1 MTRAHCR
8 ACGAPL
14 EHVVADLGSSP
25 LANSYRKP
33 EELDGPEL
41 FYPLCALVCEAC
53 FLVQLDEFE
62 TPERIFSDYA
72 YFSSYSTSWLEHAR
86 GFVEDAT
93 SRFDLNAGS
102 RVVEVASNDGYLLQ
116 YFVERGIPVL
126 GVEPA
131 TNVAEA
137 AEARGVETRV
147 AFFGQ
152 RYAEALRAEG
162 IRADLLVANNVL
174 AHVPALN
181 DFVAGLAL
189 LLAPDGTLVIEFP
202 HLLNLIEKVQFDTI
216 YHEHFSYFSLLTARE
231 LLLRHGLH
239 LLDVEE
245 IPTHGGSL
253 RLYVGHAGGDEAMS
267 GRVLELAEREQ
278 AAGLTGLDVYLT
290 FSERVREAK
299 REILTFFVESKREGK
314 TIVAYGAPAKGN
326 TLLNY
331 CGIGTDFIDYTVDRN
346 PAKQGCY
353 LPGSRIPIK
362 APDDV
367 QRTRPDILFILPW
380 NLREEVV
387 EQMSFIREWGG
398 EFAVPAP
405 TAGLLS

>member
-1 MTRAHCR
+1 
-8 ACGAPL
+8 
-14 EHVVADLGSSP
+14 
-25 LANSYRKP
+25 
-33 EELDGPEL
+33 
-41 FYPLCALVCEAC
+41 
-53 FLVQLDEFE
+53 
-62 TPERIFSDYA
+62 
-72 YFSSYSTSWLEHAR
+72 
-86 GFVEDAT
+86 
-93 SRFDLNAGS
+93 
-102 RVVEVASNDGYLLQ
+102 
-116 YFVERGIPVL
+116 
-126 GVEPA
+126 
-131 TNVAEA
+131 
-137 AEARGVETRV
+137 
-147 AFFGQ
+147 
-152 RYAEALRAEG
+152 
-162 IRADLLVANNVL
+162 
-174 AHVPALN
+174 
-181 DFVAGLAL
+181 
-189 LLAPDGTLVIEFP
+189 
-202 HLLNLIEKVQFDTI
+202 VQFDTI

-231 LLLRHGLH
+231 LLLRHGLY
-239 LLDVEE
+239 LFDVEE

-267 GRVLELAEREQ
+267 GRVLELAQREQ

-314 TIVAYGAPAKGN
+314 AIVAYGAPAKGN

-362 APDDV
+362 APDEV

-380 NLREEVV
+380 NLREEIV

-405 TAGLLS
+405 TAGPLS